1 MSEFML
7 AIVLFV
13 LIFGAFFAGRILGQ
27 VNEKEEPH
35 LSVVQGAAL
44 GILGLMMGF
53 SYSGA
58 MSRFGDRQNV
68 VVNEANS
75 IGTAWMHADLI
86 PETQRGQLRS
96 LLKQYTNKRI
106 ELVHTTGDDESKRIE
121 NALFDL
127 QQQIWDVA
135 VAGVRLSP
143 GSDKLVLTPLDEV
156 FDQLGTRNSLKTRHI
171 PVAVFVVMV
180 LSAMLSVA
188 MISYGQARRKMPLL
202 MPALGLNL
210 LIWAVMWV
218 TIDLDLPQQGVIR
231 ISDEPLVE
239 ALRQMK

>member
-1 MSEFML
+1 MRPSELLRFYPPLMSGTMSEFML

-35 LSVVQGAAL
+35 LRVVQGAAL

-96 LLKQYTNKRI
+96 LLKQYTNMRI
-106 ELVHTTGDDESKRIE
+106 ELVHTTGEDESKRIE

-135 VAGVRLSP
+135 VG
-143 GSDKLVLTPLDEV
+143 GS
-156 FDQLGTRNSLKTRHI
+156 GCR
-171 PVAVFVVMV
+171 
-180 LSAMLSVA
+180 
-188 MISYGQARRKMPLL
+188 
-202 MPALGLNL
+202 
-210 LIWAVMWV
+210 
-218 TIDLDLPQQGVIR
+218 QGR
-231 ISDEPLVE
+231 TSWC
-239 ALRQMK
+239 